1 MQNASSTGRPGP
13 GRKRTMPRD
22 DSGALPDGVRG
33 TTRDVTY
40 TVSQDEH
47 GDHPDPARP
56 RPDGTGAPR
65 PDTP

>member
-1 MQNASSTGRPGP
+1 
-13 GRKRTMPRD
+13 MPRD

-40 TVSQDEH
+40 TVPQDEH
-47 GDHPDPARP
+47 EGHPDPARP
-56 RPDGTGAPR
+56 RRDGTGAPR